1 MVTRL
6 LTHPASRWHEM
17 PPGHPE
23 CIDRIIAV
31 ENALAAPA
39 FAALDRHEAP
49 CAADAEVLRCHPQA
63 HLDALRARTP
73 ATGIRPLDADT
84 HIGPASVTAAL
95 HGVGAACAAVD
106 AVLSGAAANAF
117 CAMRPPGHH
126 AEAETPMGF
135 CLFGNVAIAAK
146 RALDHH
152 GLSRVAVVDFDV
164 HHGNG
169 TQNLVEDDPRVLFCS
184 SHQMPLYPGTGE
196 PADTGPHDTVVNVA
210 LPDGADGRIFRAA
223 MEREVLPR
231 VDDFAPELILISA
244 GFDAHADDPLAGL
257 RLTEADFA
265 WITGRLCDL
274 AASHAGGKVVSCL
287 EGGYD
292 LEALGR
298 SARAHVDVLM
308 RRGTGG

>member
-1 MVTRL
+1 MTTAL
-6 LTHPASRWHEM
+6 LTHPDCADHLT

-23 CIDRIIAV
+23 QV
-31 ENALAAPA
+31 
-39 FAALDRHEAP
+39 
-49 CAADAEVLRCHPQA
+49 
-63 HLDALRARTP
+63 AR
-73 ATGIRPLDADT
+73 L
-84 HIGPASVTAAL
+84 
-95 HGVGAACAAVD
+95 D
-106 AVLSGAAANAF
+106 AVLSALDGADLLHVTAPLAAEDDLLRVHPRAYLDSIRKASPAEGWAALDPDTHLSPGSVAAAFRGAGAAIRAVDMVMSGEAANAF
-117 CAMRPPGHH
+117 CATRPPGHH
-126 AEAETPMGF
+126 AERETAMGF
-135 CLFGNVAIAAK
+135 CFFGNVAAAALH
-146 RALDHH
+146 ALDHH
-152 GLSRVAVVDFDV
+152 GLSRVAIVDFDV

-210 LPDGADGRIFRAA
+210 LPGGADGRLFRAA

-231 VDDFAPELILISA
+231 IDAFAPELILISA

-274 AASHAGGKVVSCL
+274 ATRHAGGKVVSCL

-292 LEALGR
+292 LDALGR
-298 SARAHVDVLM
+298 SARAHVDVLIE
-308 RRGTGG
+308 RGTGG